1 MRPDDKRALRE
12 KLYKL
17 LQTHQKNPGEEETKQ
32 EARTLYATH
41 KGQIAMLEEDL
52 AKAIQVLET
61 IGYSEQETPPER
73 LKEALAALEKAR
85 R

>member
-12 KLYKL
+12 KLLEL
-17 LQTHQKNPGEEETKQ
+17 LTAYDPGSADEKITQ

-41 KGQIAMLEEDL
+41 KGQIAMLDEDL

-61 IGYSEQETPPER
+61 IGYSNQSIPLER
-73 LKEALAALEKAR
+73 LEEALEALEKASR
-85 R
+85 